1 MDKRDKRQ
9 KFVDLAE
16 KRTQRAI
23 KDIRLLGNLA
33 NSKNYS
39 YTEEDVRK
47 ITKAL
52 QEEVTELR
60 RKFEAKPS
68 DDQVTFSLE

>member
-1 MDKRDKRQ
+1 MEKRDKRN

-52 QEEVTELR
+52 QDEITDLK

-68 DDQVTFSLE
+68 DDRISFSLD